1 MLTPYDWQEGM
12 NNRVSY
18 IQGRIERGAAV
29 LAVSLDAGVII
40 FTYRRQSPKTFEI
53 YDKLAFA
60 GLGQQS
66 DIEAIR
72 TAAMEF
78 AHREGYSRSE
88 QDVTIQRVVTAVS
101 SPLKVAFNDFSSAPA
116 LAISLFAELGDTP
129 DKDQYYVMDFDGDY
143 HLHRHTSTLSGVEH
157 PLMNLREEIPLE
169 TKPEKAAQKLATLWM
184 QMSTN
189 DGERDVSLEGLTPEV
204 LFMERNSNRENV
216 FRQIPL

>member
-29 LAVSLDAGVII
+29 LAVSLDAGIVI

-101 SPLKVAFNDFSSAPA
+101 SPIKSAFNDFSSAPA
-116 LAISLFAELGDTP
+116 LAISLFAELGTTP
-129 DKDQYYVMDFDGDY
+129 DKDQFYVMDFDGDY
-143 HLHRHTSTLSGVEH
+143 HLHRHTASLSGAEH
-157 PLMNLREEIPLE
+157 PPLNLREDIPLE
-169 TKPEKAAQKLATLWM
+169 TTPEKAAQKLATVWM
-184 QMSTN
+184 QLTSKN
-189 DGERDVSLEGLTPEV
+189 GESEVSLEGLTPEV
-204 LFMERNSNRENV
+204 LFMERNSKRENV
-216 FRQIPL
+216 FRTIQL

>member
-29 LAVSLDAGVII
+29 LAVSLDAGIII

-101 SPLKVAFNDFSSAPA
+101 TPIKAAFNDFSTAPA
-116 LAISLFAELGDTP
+116 LAISLFAELGTTP
-129 DKDQYYVMDFDGDY
+129 DKDQFYVMDFDGDY
-143 HLHRHTSTLSGVEH
+143 HLHRHTASLSGTEH
-157 PLMNLREEIPLE
+157 PVLSLREDVPLN
-169 TKPEKAAQKLATLWM
+169 TNPEKAAQKLATIWM
-184 QMSTN
+184 HVTSN
-189 DGERDVSLEGLTPEV
+189 GGETEVSIEGLTPEV
-204 LFMERNSNRENV
+204 LFMERNSVRENV
-216 FRQIPL
+216 FRQIEL

>member
-12 NNRVSY
+12 NNRVAY

-29 LAVSLDAGVII
+29 LAVTLDAGIVI

-53 YDKLAFA
+53 YDRLAFA

-66 DIEAIR
+66 DVEAIR

-78 AHREGYSRSE
+78 AHREGYTRSE

-101 SPLKVAFNDFSSAPA
+101 SPIKAAFNDFSSAPA
-116 LAISLFAELGDTP
+116 LAICLFAELGATP

-143 HLHRHTSTLSGVEH
+143 HLHRHTATLSGAEH
-157 PLMNLREEIPLE
+157 PVMTLREEIPLE

-184 QMSTN
+184 QMSSN
-189 DGERDVSLEGLTPEV
+189 NGELEVSLEGLTPEV
-204 LFMERNSNRENV
+204 LFMERNSTRENV
-216 FRQIPL
+216 FRTIEL

>member
-29 LAVSLDAGVII
+29 LAVSLDAGIVI

-101 SPLKVAFNDFSSAPA
+101 APIKSAFNDFSSAPA
-116 LAISLFAELGDTP
+116 LAISLFAELGTTP
-129 DKDQYYVMDFDGDY
+129 DKDQFYVMDFDGDY
-143 HLHRHTSTLSGVEH
+143 HLHRHTASLSGAEH
-157 PLMNLREEIPLE
+157 SPLTLREDIPLE
-169 TKPEKAAQKLATLWM
+169 TTPEKAAQKLAIVWM
-184 QMSTN
+184 QMTSKN
-189 DGERDVSLEGLTPEV
+189 GESEVSLEGLTPEV
-204 LFMERNSNRENV
+204 LFMERNSKRENV
-216 FRQIPL
+216 FRTIQL

>member
-29 LAVSLDAGVII
+29 LAVSLDAGIII

-53 YDKLAFA
+53 YDRLAFA

-66 DIEAIR
+66 DIEALR

-101 SPLKVAFNDFSSAPA
+101 TPIKAAFNDFSSAPA
-116 LAISLFAELGDTP
+116 LAISLFAELGATA

-143 HLHRHTSTLSGVEH
+143 HLHRQTASLSAAEH
-157 PLMNLREEIPLE
+157 PPVDLRLE
-169 TKPEKAAQKLATLWM
+169 VSLEASPEKAAQTLAMLWM
-184 QMSTN
+184 QMSSN
-189 DGERDVSLEGLTPEV
+189 DGKNEVSLEGLTPEV
-204 LFMERNSNRENV
+204 LFMERNSIRENV
-216 FRQIPL
+216 FRRIEL

>member
-29 LAVSLDAGVII
+29 LAVSLDAGIVI

-101 SPLKVAFNDFSSAPA
+101 APIKSAFNDFSSAPA
-116 LAISLFAELGDTP
+116 LAISLFAELGTTP
-129 DKDQYYVMDFDGDY
+129 DKDQFYVMDFDGDY
-143 HLHRHTSTLSGVEH
+143 HLHRHTASLSGAEH
-157 PLMNLREEIPLE
+157 SPLTLREDIPLE
-169 TKPEKAAQKLATLWM
+169 TTPEKAAQKLATVWM
-184 QMSTN
+184 QMTSKN
-189 DGERDVSLEGLTPEV
+189 GESEVSLEGLTPEV
-204 LFMERNSNRENV
+204 LFMERNSKRENV
-216 FRQIPL
+216 FRTIQL

>member
-29 LAVSLDAGVII
+29 LAVSLDAGIII
-40 FTYRRQSPKTFEI
+40 FTYRRQSPKIFEI
-53 YDKLAFA
+53 YDRLAFA

-101 SPLKVAFNDFSSAPA
+101 TPIKAAFNDFSSAPA
-116 LAISLFAELGDTP
+116 LAISLFAELGATP
-129 DKDQYYVMDFDGDY
+129 DKDQFYVMDFDGDY
-143 HLHRHTSTLSGVEH
+143 HLHRQTASLSGAEH
-157 PLMNLREEIPLE
+157 PVLNLRTEVPLE
-169 TKPEKAAQKLATLWM
+169 STPETAARILAMLWM
-184 QMSTN
+184 QVSTN
-189 DGERDVSLEGLTPEV
+189 NGEQEVSLEGLTPEV
-204 LFMERNSNRENV
+204 LLMERNSTRENV
-216 FRQIPL
+216 FRHVAI